1 LHIAQPSSRPI
12 CAKITGVIVRLQG
25 VAGSAQLEARS
36 QWRFLLHLKDEI
48 ASLMTCLDLRC
59 NHHRRSPAFFLAL
72 VAVTTVAPLSRTYAA
87 ATQNPAVP
95 TNVENAVVKVFS
107 TLRYPDPFKP
117 WTKQAPAEVTASG
130 VVIEGKRILTN
141 AHVVLYSSQVQI
153 QANQAGD
160 KISATVV
167 GVAPGIDLAV
177 LKLDDESFFKTH
189 APINRAAV
197 LPDIKD
203 PVLAYGFPTG
213 GNALSITKGIISR
226 IEFVPYNYPVSGLR
240 IQIDA
245 AINPGNSGGP
255 AIAGDKMIGLA
266 FSHLDQA
273 QNIGYIIPNEEIELF
288 LKDIADGHY
297 DGKPAMLDELQT
309 LENPALR
316 AFLKVDKS
324 VEGIVV
330 HRPDLTNP
338 SPLKEWDVIT
348 RIAGTPIDDQGM
360 IKLGS
365 DKRVN
370 FQYLIQKVAK
380 NNKVDL
386 TIVRSNKAM
395 DVQLPVAN
403 DRHTLMSDL
412 RGQYPSYFVYGPM
425 VFSRATMQFLGFM
438 RNNPGIMSSL
448 GYIGSPLITR
458 LGDTPS
464 ADREELVVISSP
476 FFPHKLAS
484 GYSNQSA
491 GVIYS
496 VNGIQVHSLKHLV
509 AVLRDLQD
517 EFVVFE
523 FDHRDGEALVFPRR
537 EMVGSTEEILTD
549 NGVRAQGSPDMMEVW
564 QAKVASASK

>member
-1 LHIAQPSSRPI
+1 MTSSSDRRLTFDRSLI
-12 CAKITGVIVRLQG
+12 VLALCALVTF
-25 VAGSAQLEARS
+25 APATHA
-36 QWRFLLHLKDEI
+36 
-48 ASLMTCLDLRC
+48 AT
-59 NHHRRSPAFFLAL
+59 SPAE
-72 VAVTTVAPLSRTYAA
+72 SS
-87 ATQNPAVP
+87 PAVP

-117 WTKQAPAEVTASG
+117 WTKQAPTDVTASG

-141 AHVVLYSSQVQI
+141 AHVVLYSSQIQI

-160 KISATVV
+160 KISASVV

-189 APINRAAV
+189 APINRATS

-226 IEFVPYNYPVSGLR
+226 IEFVPYNYPVAGLR

-273 QNIGYIIPNEEIELF
+273 QNIGYIIPNEEIDLF

-316 AFLKVDKS
+316 AFLKVDRS

-338 SPLKEWDVIT
+338 ANPLKEWDVIT

-360 IKLGS
+360 IKLGT
-365 DKRVN
+365 DKRVS

-386 TIVRSNKAM
+386 TIVRNNKAM
-395 DVQLPVAN
+395 EVQIPVAN
-403 DRHTLMSDL
+403 DRHTLMPDL
-412 RGQYPSYFVYGPM
+412 RGQYPSYFVYGPL
-425 VFSRATMQFLGFM
+425 VFSRATLQFLGFM
-438 RNNPGIMSSL
+438 HNNPGIMSSL

-464 ADREELVVISSP
+464 ADRE
-476 FFPHKLAS
+476 
-484 GYSNQSA
+484 
-491 GVIYS
+491 
-496 VNGIQVHSLKHLV
+496 
-509 AVLRDLQD
+509 
-517 EFVVFE
+517 
-523 FDHRDGEALVFPRR
+523 
-537 EMVGSTEEILTD
+537 
-549 NGVRAQGSPDMMEVW
+549 
-564 QAKVASASK
+564 

>member
-1 LHIAQPSSRPI
+1 MSS
-12 CAKITGVIVRLQG
+12 
-25 VAGSAQLEARS
+25 
-36 QWRFLLHLKDEI
+36 
-48 ASLMTCLDLRC
+48 LDLRC
-59 NHHRRSPAFFLAL
+59 TRHRRSPAFVLAL
-72 VAVTTVAPLSRTYAA
+72 FAVTIVAPLLRTYAA
-87 ATQNPAVP
+87 ATQTPAVP

-117 WTKQAPAEVTASG
+117 WTKQAPSEVTASG

-189 APINRAAV
+189 APINRAAA

-226 IEFVPYNYPVSGLR
+226 IEFVPYNFPVSGLR

-273 QNIGYIIPNEEIELF
+273 QNIGYIIPNEEVDLF

-330 HRPDLTNP
+330 HRPDLTNSS

-360 IKLGS
+360 IKLGA

-386 TIVRSNKAM
+386 TIVRANKAM
-395 DVQLPVAN
+395 DVELPVAN

-464 ADREELVVISSP
+464 AEREELVVISSP

-523 FDHRDGEALVFPRR
+523 FDHRDGEALVFPRK
-537 EMVGSTEEILTD
+537 EMVGATEEILTD

-564 QAKVASASK
+564 QAKPASASR

>member
-1 LHIAQPSSRPI
+1 MTSLATRTARRYFS
-12 CAKITGVIVRLQG
+12 TG
-25 VAGSAQLEARS
+25 
-36 QWRFLLHLKDEI
+36 LL
-48 ASLMTCLDLRC
+48 
-59 NHHRRSPAFFLAL
+59 LAL
-72 VAVTTVAPLSRTYAA
+72 LGTQALAPVSYAVAAQDPTAPV
-87 ATQNPAVP
+87 PA
-95 TNVENAVVKVFS
+95 NVENAVVKVFS

-117 WTKQAPAEVTASG
+117 WTKQSPSEVTGSG

-160 KISATVV
+160 KLSATVV
-167 GVAPGIDLAV
+167 AVAPGIDLAV

-189 APINRAAV
+189 APIKRAPG

-203 PVLAYGFPTG
+203 PVLAYGYPTG

-273 QNIGYIIPNEEIELF
+273 QNIGYIIPNEEVDLF
-288 LKDIADGHY
+288 LADIADGHY

-316 AFLKVDKS
+316 AFLKLDKS

-330 HRPDLTNP
+330 HRPDQASG
-338 SPLKEWDVIT
+338 SPLKEWDVISK
-348 RIAGTPIDDQGM
+348 IAGTPIDDQGM

-386 TIVRSNKAM
+386 TIVRNNEAM
-395 DVQLPVAN
+395 DVQLPVSN
-403 DRHTLMSDL
+403 DRHNLMADL
-412 RGQYPSYFVYGPM
+412 RGSYPSYFVYGPM
-425 VFSRATMQFLGFM
+425 VFSRATVQFLSFM
-438 RNNPGIMSSL
+438 RNNSNILTSL
-448 GYIGSPLITR
+448 SYIGSPLVTR

-464 ADREELVVISSP
+464 ADREELVVVSSP

-484 GYSNQSA
+484 GYSSQSA

-496 VNGIQVHSLKHLV
+496 VNGIQIRSLKHLV
-509 AVLRDLQD
+509 SVLRDLQD

-523 FDHRDGEALVFPRR
+523 FDHRDGEALVFPRKD
-537 EMVGSTEEILTD
+537 MVAATEEILTD
-549 NGVRAQGSPDMMEVW
+549 NGVRAQGSSDLMEVW
-564 QAKVASASK
+564 NAKGGAAAAGK

>member
-1 LHIAQPSSRPI
+1 MTFPI
-12 CAKITGVIVRLQG
+12 PR
-25 VAGSAQLEARS
+25 SARYRCSTA
-36 QWRFLLHLKDEI
+36 LL
-48 ASLMTCLDLRC
+48 
-59 NHHRRSPAFFLAL
+59 LAL
-72 VAVTTVAPLSRTYAA
+72 LGTASIAPVSLSYAA
-87 ATQNPAVP
+87 AAQDSAPAVP
-95 TNVENAVVKVFS
+95 ANVENAVVKVFS

-117 WTKQAPAEVTASG
+117 WTKQAPSEVTGSG

-167 GVAPGIDLAV
+167 AVAPGIDLAV
-177 LKLDDESFFKTH
+177 LQLDDESFFKTH
-189 APINRAAV
+189 APISRASA

-203 PVLAYGFPTG
+203 PVLAYGYPTG

-273 QNIGYIIPNEEIELF
+273 QNIGYIIPNEEVDLF

-330 HRPDLTNP
+330 HRPDLSNTT

-348 RIAGTPIDDQGM
+348 KIAGTPIDDQGM
-360 IKLGS
+360 IKLGT
-365 DKRVN
+365 DKRVS

-386 TIVRSNKAM
+386 TIVRSGKPM

-403 DRHTLMSDL
+403 DRHNLMSDL
-412 RGQYPSYFVYGPM
+412 HGSYPSYFVYGPM
-425 VFSRATMQFLGFM
+425 VFSRATVQFLGFM
-438 RNNPGIMSSL
+438 HRNPAIMTQM
-448 GYIGSPLITR
+448 GFIGSPLITR

-464 ADREELVVISSP
+464 AEREELVVITSP
-476 FFPHKLAS
+476 FFPHKLAT
-484 GYSNQSA
+484 GYSSQSA

-496 VNGIQVHSLKHLV
+496 VNGTQIHSLKHLV

-523 FDHRDGEALVFPRR
+523 FDHRDGEALVFPRK
-537 EMVGSTEEILTD
+537 EMVDATEEILTD
-549 NGVRAQGSPDMMEVW
+549 NGVRAQGSPDMMQAW
-564 QAKVASASK
+564 QAKDGGTATAAK